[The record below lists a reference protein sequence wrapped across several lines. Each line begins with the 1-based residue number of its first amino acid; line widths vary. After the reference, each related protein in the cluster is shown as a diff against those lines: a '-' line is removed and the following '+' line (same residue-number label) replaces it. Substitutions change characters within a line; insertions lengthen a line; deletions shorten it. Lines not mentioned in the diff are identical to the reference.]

1 MNQQESEVDF
11 EAQAKEDG
19 WSPQSEWNGDPA
31 KWITAEEFVKRGEK
45 ILPLVNAKLR
55 KERERT
61 AKLEA
66 DVSELREGNKQF
78 LQFHEQTL
86 AKERKERD
94 AVIAQLEAERKKAI
108 TDGDGDAFDRADKK
122 LQEARTTPPP
132 KPAGPS
138 PDMQAWL
145 VENPWYTTDKKMQ
158 KIADGLSDVL
168 AEENPTLKGRAFLD
182 KLAELVKVE
191 MPHKFQNARRE
202 ASTTESHER
211 KTPSKT
217 GRTYEDL
224 PADAK
229 ASCDKFIKTIPGFS
243 KEKYLAHY
251 DWRQQ

>member
-1 MNQQESEVDF
+1 MNQESEVDF

-19 WSPQSEWNGDPA
+19 WMPQSEWKGDPA
-31 KWITAEEFVKRGEK
+31 RWVDAKTFVERGQQFLPIVQAKFRKSLEK
-45 ILPLVNAKLR
+45 IDALSA
-55 KERERT
+55 E
-61 AKLEA
+61 
-66 DVSELREGNKQF
+66 VSELKEGNKQF

-86 AKERKERD
+86 AKEKKERER
-94 AVIAQLEAERKKAI
+94 VIAELESERKKAI
-108 TDGDGDAFDRADKK
+108 TEGDGDAFDRADKK
-122 LQEARTTPPP
+122 LQEAKTAPPA

-182 KLAELVKVE
+182 KLAELVKAE

-202 ASTTESHER
+202 ASTTENHER

-224 PADAK
+224 PEDAK
-229 ASCDKFIKTIPGFS
+229 AACDKFVKTMPGFT
-243 KEKYLAHY
+243 KEAYLAHY